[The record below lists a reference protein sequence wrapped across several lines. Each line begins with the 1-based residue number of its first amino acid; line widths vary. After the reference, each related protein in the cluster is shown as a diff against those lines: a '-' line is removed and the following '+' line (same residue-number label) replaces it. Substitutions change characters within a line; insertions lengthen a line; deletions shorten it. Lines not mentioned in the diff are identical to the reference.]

1 MLKYFFILT
10 FRSWKRESK
19 ITLINLLGLS
29 MGIAAAILL
38 YLYIMHEY
46 SYEDM
51 HSKGRN
57 IHRLYTKV
65 DGQDGG
71 QAPFSS
77 PSIGPALTEEMPEI
91 TAFTRVAQQNT
102 SLRHEDKHFR
112 DLDMLM
118 VDSTFFEFFNFDV
131 LAGHPGSA
139 LTHPT
144 SLILTESLAK
154 RLFPEGDAINQPVD
168 INLSEVNLSTG
179 QMNQTIARFHVGA
192 VIKDPPSNTHLQF
205 DLLAPIYAMDKVYF
219 TMESHIFATYLLL
232 GSPVTKDLHDKITG
246 RAGEIVAEAL
256 KTHSIVTKI
265 SIGMQSLKDIHLG
278 PAMVADISPQ
288 GNKQTIWVFIILAVF
303 ILVIAI
309 ANFINLSTARSEK
322 RLVEAGIKKVLGSNR
337 FHLICHYIGES
348 VLITFVAVLIAL
360 FAIETTLPF
369 VSNLLGQKMTLA
381 SLFSVNL
388 VVFLLFF
395 SVAVGLAA
403 GFYPAYHFSR
413 YEPYAV
419 LKGKFFSGGKK
430 PWLRITLVIFQFA
443 ISVFLMVAVWIVN
456 DQIHYMN
463 SEKKGFNSD
472 NILVFRNIT
481 PGLKNSFASVK
492 EELLMLPQVSNVVAN
507 NGMPGHYSFGL
518 ALRGKEHSPDAD
530 ISAVCFEPSGD
541 YLGLFGIELIQG
553 QWMEDK
559 VQTSDFKFVINETA
573 AKRLG
578 FENPV
583 GQEVILHTLPGKI
596 IGVVQDFHFESR
608 HSPIKPLVFTR
619 FLADFQRIAIKVE
632 GDDSKQIQS
641 SIVSVLRNADDNF
654 IDEGIWMD
662 QLMKEMYIRE
672 AKTFKVI
679 SWASLMAILIGLIGL
694 TGLTSYLMLAR
705 KNEICVRKV
714 LGASYSQIT
723 GVLLSSMLKWVLL
736 ANLIAWPLAWY
747 AAGIWLDNFAY
758 RITITP
764 HYFLIA
770 GLVSGIATVLVVVS
784 QSYREILRN
793 PVEGL
798 KAE

>member
-10 FRSWKRESK
+10 FRSWRRESK
-19 ITLINLLGLS
+19 ITLINLFGLS
-29 MGIAAAILL
+29 LGIAGAILL
-38 YLYIMHEY
+38 YLYIIHEY
-46 SYEDM
+46 SYENM
-51 HSKGRN
+51 HAKRES

-77 PSIGPALTEEMPEI
+77 PSVGPALTEEMPEI
-91 TAFTRVAQQNT
+91 AAFVRIAQQNT
-102 SLRHEDKHFR
+102 SIRYEDKHFQ
-112 DLDMLM
+112 DVDMLM
-118 VDSTFFEFFNFDV
+118 VDSTFFDFFNFDV
-131 LAGHPGSA
+131 LAGNPGSA
-139 LTHPT
+139 LTHPK
-144 SLILTESLAK
+144 SIILTQSLAK
-154 RLFPEGDAINQPVD
+154 KLFPEGEALNQPVD
-168 INLSEVNLSTG
+168 LSLSEVNLSTG
-179 QMNQTIARFHVGA
+179 QKNQTITRFHVGA
-192 VIKDPPSNTHLQF
+192 IVRDPPTNTHLQF
-205 DLLAPIYAMDKVYF
+205 GLLAPIDAVDAVSF
-219 TMESHIFATYLLL
+219 TMESHVFATYLLFDR
-232 GSPVTKDLHDKITG
+232 PVTQVLHDKITG
-246 RAGEIVAEAL
+246 RAGEMVSEAF
-256 KTHSIVTKI
+256 KTHSIQSKV

-278 PAMVADISPQ
+278 PAMVDDISPQ

-322 RLVEAGIKKVLGSNR
+322 RLIEAGIKKVLGSNR
-337 FHLICHYIGES
+337 FHLISHYIGES
-348 VLITFVAVLIAL
+348 VLITFVGVMIAL
-360 FAIETTLPF
+360 VAIETTLPF
-369 VSNLLGQKMTLA
+369 FSGLLGQKVTLA
-381 SLFSVNL
+381 SMFSMNLVLFLLLFSVT
-388 VVFLLFF
+388 
-395 SVAVGLAA
+395 VGLAA

-413 YEPYAV
+413 HEPSAV

-456 DQIHYMN
+456 DQIHFMN
-463 SEKKGFNSD
+463 HEKKGFNSD

-481 PGLKNSFASVK
+481 PRLKHTFASVK
-492 EELLMLPQVSNVVAN
+492 DELLMLPQVSNVVAN

-518 ALRGKEHSPDAD
+518 ALRGKELSPDAD

-541 YLGLFGIELIQG
+541 YLDLFGIELLQG
-553 QWMEDK
+553 KWMDDK
-559 VQTSDFKFVINETA
+559 VQTSDFEFVINETA

-583 GQEVILHTLPGKI
+583 GQEVFLHAFPGKI

-619 FLADFQRIAIKVE
+619 FLNDFQRIAIKVE
-632 GDDSKQIQS
+632 GDDLMQAQS
-641 SIVSVLRNADDNF
+641 SIVSVLRNADDHF
-654 IDEGIWMD
+654 ADEGIWMD
-662 QLMKEMYIRE
+662 QLMRGMYERE
-672 AKTFKVI
+672 EKIFLVI
-679 SWASLMAILIGLIGL
+679 IWASLMAILIGLIGL

-705 KNEICVRKV
+705 KKEICIRKV

-723 GVLLSSMLKWVLL
+723 GALLGSMLKWVLM

-758 RITITP
+758 RIAVSP
-764 HYFLIA
+764 HYFIVA
-770 GLVSGIATVLVVVS
+770 GLTSVLITFMVTVS
-784 QSYREILRN
+784 QSYRELLRN

-798 KAE
+798 QAE